1 MNHNWDYK
9 GLRKEG
15 IHTLGKYPAM
25 MVPKMQLDLLKK
37 FGDNKS
43 KSQVLLDPFM
53 GSGTAIVEARRMKMK
68 TIGIDINPYAVL
80 LSKVKTHDYSD
91 ITVEVIINKFIKNI
105 DNEKFNQPKWRFYN
119 IDKWFRKD
127 IISSLS
133 HIRNAILSET
143 NLWIRRFLW
152 VCMSEIIYEY
162 SNDRTSTFKLHVK
175 TQEQIKNMKNN
186 VIKDLKKIVINKSK
200 FLCRKKNLIV

>member
-25 MVPKMQLDLLKK
+25 MVPKVQLDLLKK

-53 GSGTAIVEARRMKMK
+53 RSGTAIVEARRMKMK

-91 ITVEVIINKFIKNI
+91 ITVEIIINKFIKI
-105 DNEKFNQPKWRFYN
+105 
-119 IDKWFRKD
+119 
-127 IISSLS
+127 
-133 HIRNAILSET
+133 
-143 NLWIRRFLW
+143 
-152 VCMSEIIYEY
+152 
-162 SNDRTSTFKLHVK
+162 
-175 TQEQIKNMKNN
+175 
-186 VIKDLKKIVINKSK
+186 
-200 FLCRKKNLIV
+200 